1 MKPGLIPALNFHAD
15 KLDWNAWKFTDV
27 SVDTRHDNDGMQIN
41 KLVVHSR
48 ALTITGK
55 GSWLSNWQ
63 YPNETHLKLKVHSDQ
78 MGDALTGLGYAGTF
92 DHGELDADID
102 WYWHAEPYR
111 FSLDAFEGDAD
122 FKLKKGQLLKVNPGT
137 GGRLLGLLNVL
148 QLPQRFL
155 LNFSDVYKDGLV
167 FDNISGVLTFS
178 GGNVTTRNVKI
189 EAASAN
195 IGINGRVGLVKE
207 DYDLNM
213 VVKPNSSAAAFTGG
227 TLYGGPVVG
236 AGLVLL
242 EKLLGIDKLT
252 QDRYTITGKW
262 DKPVITQIS
271 KGEKAV
277 DKVNKDEQN

>member
-1 MKPGLIPALNFHAD
+1 LKPDLIPVLKFHAN

-27 SVDTRHDNDGMQIN
+27 SVNTRRGSEGMQIN
-41 KLVVHSR
+41 KLMVHSR
-48 ALTITGK
+48 ALTITGN
-55 GSWLSNWQ
+55 GTWLSNWQ
-63 YPNETHLKLKVHSDQ
+63 HPDETHLKLKVHSKHL
-78 MGDALTGLGYAGTF
+78 GDALTGLGYAGTF
-92 DHGELDADID
+92 DHGDLDASID
-102 WYWHAEPYR
+102 WRWSAEPYR
-111 FSLDAFEGDAD
+111 FSLDTLAGDAK
-122 FKLKKGQLLKVNPGT
+122 FKLENGQLLKVNPGT

-148 QLPQRFL
+148 QLPQRLL

-167 FDNISGVLTFS
+167 FDSITGDLKFA

-195 IGINGRVGLVKE
+195 IGINGRVGLVNE

-213 VVKPNSSAAAFTGG
+213 VVKPNSSAATFTGG
-227 TLYGGPVVG
+227 TLYGGPIVG

-242 EKLLGIDKLT
+242 EKLFGIDKLA

-271 KGEKAV
+271 KGEKV
-277 DKVNKDEQN
+277 VGKVNKHEEN